1 MIFVVLE
8 IINTEFNSIINS
20 QRRDKMSQNN
30 SNTKK
35 HNNMWLILIA
45 TCLFTFMSTLDGS
58 IVNIAMPTISKS
70 FSITMSDAEWIV
82 SLYMITIC
90 CLLIF
95 WGRISDVIGK
105 VKIFKIGT
113 FIFVIGSLLCGISPS
128 LEILLISRIIQ
139 AIGASMTMA
148 TNYGIITEN
157 FPPEMR
163 GRSLG
168 ILGSFVSLGS
178 IAGPGIGGVI
188 IQRFSW
194 HYIFLINIPIGLF
207 AIILGYFVFPK
218 SKKKDIPLNLD
229 FLGLLLF
236 DISVI
241 SLFMGI
247 FIGQAIDFTK
257 PFVIILFILAV
268 LSLIG
273 FIFRERKAHNPLID
287 LTIFNSKA
295 FSLGLLC
302 ALFIFSSNLF
312 MNTLLPFYLQDTLKL
327 SPLLSGFILM
337 CVPIAMVVVAPI
349 SGALS
354 DKIGSEGLTFVGLL
368 IVCISQIL
376 FVFIGLKATIPY
388 LMILTLLTGTGV
400 ALFQSPNNSI
410 IMSSVEPNHLGI
422 AGSINSLARNL
433 GMVTGLSL
441 STTILYSS
449 MSYSAGYKVTSYIEG
464 RDDLFLYGMHI
475 AFFIS
480 FMLCFLAFIITGY
493 RLLKKNSSSN
503 L

>member
-1 MIFVVLE
+1 
-8 IINTEFNSIINS
+8 
-20 QRRDKMSQNN
+20 MSQNTN
-30 SNTKK
+30 DSIK

-58 IVNIAMPTISKS
+58 IVNIAMPTMSKDLAIS
-70 FSITMSDAEWIV
+70 MNEAEWIV
-82 SLYMITIC
+82 SVYMITIC

-95 WGRISDVIGK
+95 WGRISDTVGK

-113 FIFVIGSLLCGISPS
+113 LIFILGSLFCGISS
-128 LEILLISRIIQ
+128 TLEMLLISRIIQ
-139 AIGASMTMA
+139 ATGASMTMA

-168 ILGSFVSLGS
+168 VLGSFVSLGS

-188 IQRFSW
+188 IQKYTW
-194 HYIFLINIPIGLF
+194 HYIFLINIPIGISAF
-207 AIILGYFVFPK
+207 FPGYFVFPI

-229 FLGLLLF
+229 YLGFILF
-236 DISVI
+236 DMFII

-247 FIGQAIDFTK
+247 FIGQVIGFTK
-257 PFVIILFILAV
+257 LSIIILFIIAV
-268 LSLIG
+268 CSFVG
-273 FIFRERKAHNPLID
+273 FIFREKGAKNPLID
-287 LTIFNSKA
+287 LTIFNNKS
-295 FSLGLLC
+295 FSVGLTC
-302 ALFIFSSNLF
+302 AVLIFSSNLF

-327 SPLLSGFILM
+327 SSLVSGFILM
-337 CVPIAMVVVAPI
+337 CVPIAMVIVAPI

-354 DKIGSEGLTFVGLL
+354 DKIGSEGLTFLGLF
-368 IVCISQIL
+368 IVSVSQLLFIL
-376 FVFIGLKATIPY
+376 IGLKTTISY
-388 LMILTLLTGTGV
+388 LVILTLLAGTGV

-410 IMSSVEPNHLGI
+410 IMSSVEHNHLGI
-422 AGSINSLARNL
+422 AGSINSLARNI

-449 MSYSAGYKVTSYIEG
+449 MTQKAGYKVNGYING

-475 AFFIS
+475 AFLVS
-480 FMLCFLAFIITGY
+480 FSLCFIAFIITGIRLY
-493 RLLKKNSSSN
+493 RKKSIPK
-503 L
+503 

>member
-1 MIFVVLE
+1 
-8 IINTEFNSIINS
+8 
-20 QRRDKMSQNN
+20 MSQNTN
-30 SNTKK
+30 DSIK

-58 IVNIAMPTISKS
+58 IVNIAMPTMSKDLAS
-70 FSITMSDAEWIV
+70 SMNEAEWIV
-82 SLYMITIC
+82 SVYMITIC

-95 WGRISDVIGK
+95 WGRISDTIGK

-113 FIFVIGSLLCGISPS
+113 LIFILGSLFCGISS
-128 LEILLISRIIQ
+128 TLEMLLISRIIQ
-139 AIGASMTMA
+139 ATGASMTMA

-168 ILGSFVSLGS
+168 VLGSFVSLGS

-188 IQRFSW
+188 IQKYTW
-194 HYIFLINIPIGLF
+194 HYIFLINIPIGIF
-207 AIILGYFVFPK
+207 AFVLGYFVFPK

-229 FLGLLLF
+229 YLGFILF
-236 DISVI
+236 DMFII

-247 FIGQAIDFTK
+247 FIGQVIGFTK
-257 PFVIILFILAV
+257 LSIIILFIIAV
-268 LSLIG
+268 CSFVG
-273 FIFRERKAHNPLID
+273 FIFREKRAKNPLID
-287 LTIFNSKA
+287 LTIFNNKS
-295 FSLGLLC
+295 FSVGLTC
-302 ALFIFSSNLF
+302 AVLIFSSNLF

-327 SPLLSGFILM
+327 SSLMSGFILM
-337 CVPIAMVVVAPI
+337 CVPIAMVIVAPI

-354 DKIGSEGLTFVGLL
+354 DKIGAKGLTFLGLF
-368 IVCISQIL
+368 IVSISQLLFIL
-376 FVFIGLKATIPY
+376 IGLKTTISH
-388 LMILTLLTGTGV
+388 LVLLTLLAGTGV

-410 IMSSVEPNHLGI
+410 IMSSVEHNHLGI
-422 AGSINSLARNL
+422 AGSINSLARNI

-449 MSYSAGYKVTSYIEG
+449 MTQKAGYKVNGYING

-475 AFFIS
+475 AFLVS
-480 FMLCFLAFIITGY
+480 FSLCFIAFIITGIRLY
-493 RLLKKNSSSN
+493 RKKSIPK
-503 L
+503 

>member
-1 MIFVVLE
+1 
-8 IINTEFNSIINS
+8 
-20 QRRDKMSQNN
+20 MSQNTN
-30 SNTKK
+30 DSIK

-58 IVNIAMPTISKS
+58 IVNIAMPTMSKDLAIS
-70 FSITMSDAEWIV
+70 MNEAEWIV
-82 SLYMITIC
+82 SVYMITIC

-95 WGRISDVIGK
+95 WGRISDTVGK

-113 FIFVIGSLLCGISPS
+113 LIFILGSLFCGISS
-128 LEILLISRIIQ
+128 TLEMLLISRIIQ
-139 AIGASMTMA
+139 ATGASMTMA

-168 ILGSFVSLGS
+168 VLGSFVSLGS

-188 IQRFSW
+188 IQKYTW
-194 HYIFLINIPIGLF
+194 HYIFLINIPIGIF
-207 AIILGYFVFPK
+207 AFVLGYFVFPK

-229 FLGLLLF
+229 YLGFILF
-236 DISVI
+236 DMFII

-247 FIGQAIDFTK
+247 FIGQVIGFTK
-257 PFVIILFILAV
+257 LSIIILFIIAV
-268 LSLIG
+268 CSFVG
-273 FIFRERKAHNPLID
+273 FIFREKGAKNPLID
-287 LTIFNSKA
+287 LTIFNNKS
-295 FSLGLLC
+295 FSVGLTC
-302 ALFIFSSNLF
+302 AVLIFSSNLF

-327 SPLLSGFILM
+327 SSLMSGFILM
-337 CVPIAMVVVAPI
+337 CVPIAMVIVAPI

-354 DKIGSEGLTFVGLL
+354 DKIGSEGLTFLGLF
-368 IVCISQIL
+368 IVSVSQLLFIL
-376 FVFIGLKATIPY
+376 IGLKTTISY
-388 LMILTLLTGTGV
+388 LVILTLLAGTGV

-410 IMSSVEPNHLGI
+410 IMSSVEHNHLGI
-422 AGSINSLARNL
+422 AGSINSLARNI

-449 MSYSAGYKVTSYIEG
+449 MTQKAGYKVNGYIDG

-475 AFFIS
+475 AFLVS
-480 FMLCFLAFIITGY
+480 FSLCFIAFIITGIRLY
-493 RLLKKNSSSN
+493 RKK
-503 L
+503 LIPK